1 MDMFI
6 VQSHIIKTFI
16 QFFQSKSYY
25 AGSSD
30 TIYKLDDA
38 NLRIPI
44 LNPTNDNTAD
54 QDVYVNFMKNDR
66 ILYTD
71 TITLGG
77 AFGC

>member
-44 LNPTNDNTAD
+44 LNPTRR
-54 QDVYVNFMKNDR
+54 Y
-66 ILYTD
+66 ILQTRCVCEFYEK
-71 TITLGG
+71 
-77 AFGC
+77 